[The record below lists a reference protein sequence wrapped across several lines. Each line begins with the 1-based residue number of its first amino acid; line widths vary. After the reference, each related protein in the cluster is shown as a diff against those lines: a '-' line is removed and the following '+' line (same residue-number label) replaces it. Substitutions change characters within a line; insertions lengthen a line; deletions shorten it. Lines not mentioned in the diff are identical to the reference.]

1 MPMRKPDDGRIDNII
16 ADVFRL
22 TGTRITADDP
32 IVAVLLMQ
40 EQSFKSAFSEF
51 ADHQAKMRTAF
62 LEQMAVHESNIT
74 QAAAKL
80 EQYRE
85 QLLLDL
91 AGQTNRQIG
100 EVESKVYGSVSGRV
114 AKDVETAN
122 RQLLAR
128 LQKMQIITLICV
140 VALMLVFFV
149 VMR

>member
-1 MPMRKPDDGRIDNII
+1 
-16 ADVFRL
+16 
-22 TGTRITADDP
+22 
-32 IVAVLLMQ
+32 
-40 EQSFKSAFSEF
+40 
-51 ADHQAKMRTAF
+51 MRTAF

>member
-1 MPMRKPDDGRIDNII
+1 
-16 ADVFRL
+16 
-22 TGTRITADDP
+22 
-32 IVAVLLMQ
+32 
-40 EQSFKSAFSEF
+40 
-51 ADHQAKMRTAF
+51 MRTAF
-62 LEQMAVHESNIT
+62 LEQMAAHEGNIT

-114 AKDVETAN
+114 TKGVETAN

-128 LQKMQIITLICV
+128 LQKMQFITLICV